1 MLPPLQASMQV
12 SRPPT
17 VACNSSQVHFKGH
30 PKPVPQPGPASSAAE
45 QTPVLSSHQKQQPQ
59 PEVQTKKPLQQHV
72 VTRCQRPTDND
83 YDATDFG
90 EGQQGQDAW
99 LQIVKQCLCKLA
111 DVGSEEEM
119 QSILLTV
126 PWAWLARD
134 LIHLL
139 PSSSCYCCFL
149 EDDDLFCHFLQQ
161 LTTHSMEELSQPGAR
176 VMASILSDLAGQ
188 GQDVLPEYIQ
198 ASPAILQRVQEVC
211 TALCNYDEDDKAV
224 GYAVI
229 IAGCFLTRHGAASA
243 VHNVSKPVQQALIAA
258 LDMLRVLP
266 SHLQSSACT
275 QLMDSQQVFLPLFM
289 KLTTKPGPLGQS
301 QFIYAVRLLER
312 QHKRPRKL
320 ITKEAGDV
328 RQWAV
333 WEAQPSCS
341 PQQMVKMIELAYHA
355 SQLLQ
360 QTEICKREL
369 PAKKLSPIR
378 KYIKLMLQVCQPEKL
393 KARMS
398 DAAEEDDAYAVSMVS
413 WVALLVSKQKT
424 CQAVNDLDVRKI
436 HKYLLEVGSTMRLD
450 AVDAQSVQGMS
461 AALEKLSPGKAAHK
475 SHHMSPKDP
484 DSIPST
490 PRGQDAATNKQDGP
504 PMKPADDTG
513 T

>member
-1 MLPPLQASMQV
+1 MLSW
-12 SRPPT
+12 
-17 VACNSSQVHFKGH
+17 
-30 PKPVPQPGPASSAAE
+30 
-45 QTPVLSSHQKQQPQ
+45 HQKQQPQ

-72 VTRCQRPTDND
+72 VTRCKRPTDND
-83 YDATDFG
+83 YDATNFG

-99 LQIVKQCLCKLA
+99 LQTVKQCLCKLA
-111 DVGSEEEM
+111 DVGSEEEL
-119 QSILLTV
+119 QSIPLTV

-161 LTTHSMEELSQPGAR
+161 LTTHSMDELSQPGAR

-198 ASPAILQRVQEVC
+198 ASPAIFQRVQEVC
-211 TALCNYDEDDKAV
+211 TALCNYDEDNKAV

-243 VHNVSKPVQQALIAA
+243 VHNVSKPVQQALTAA

-275 QLMDSQQVFLPLFM
+275 QLMDSQQAFRDLFM
-289 KLTTKPGPLGQS
+289 KLTTKPGPLGES

-312 QHKRPRKL
+312 QRKRPGKPT
-320 ITKEAGDV
+320 TKAGDV
-328 RQWAV
+328 CQWAM

-341 PQQMVKMIELAYHA
+341 PQRMVKMIELAYHA
-355 SQLLQ
+355 SKLLQ
-360 QTEICKREL
+360 QTGFCKL
-369 PAKKLSPIR
+369 PAKKLSPMR
-378 KYIKLMLQVCQPEKL
+378 KYIKLTLQVCQPEQL
-393 KARMS
+393 KAGMS
-398 DAAEEDDAYAVSMVS
+398 AAPEEDTAYAVKMVY
-413 WVALLVSKQKT
+413 WVALLVSKQNT

-436 HKYLLEVGSTMRLD
+436 HKYLLEVASTMRLD
-450 AVDAQSVQGMS
+450 AVDAQSVQGMF

-475 SHHMSPKDP
+475 SYHMSPKDH

-490 PRGQDAATNKQDGP
+490 PHGQDAATNKQDES
-504 PMKPADDTG
+504 PMKPANDTG